1 MPLNSP
7 LHSGLKAFRK
17 CSQVGFSV
25 SHCHT
30 QAEWQRAQQAPL
42 PEGRMPVS
50 FYNRYVCMDDCSV
63 CPAPTTEA
71 YTLCFSPLPLVWQL
85 HCSSVDRNSGS
96 HHGTR
101 NKLAGRH
108 MLGVSEA
115 KWRNPTPWLPTFRSL
130 QVKPLRDRWL
140 PLSLRSVHLIL
151 ILINKTFDSIS
162 AVL

>member
-1 MPLNSP
+1 MLGWEGLKSAPGSCNLFLPLISP

-63 CPAPTTEA
+63 CPGPTTEA

-96 HHGTR
+96 HHGIR

-108 MLGVSEA
+108 MLGCQKQEGGIQHCGCPHSDPF
-115 KWRNPTPWLPTFRSL
+115 K
-130 QVKPLRDRWL
+130 
-140 PLSLRSVHLIL
+140 
-151 ILINKTFDSIS
+151 
-162 AVL
+162 